1 MGALF
6 LIDSCRFSR
15 YFSGRHSSMAQS
27 TEFRNSTLPQTQAG
41 ALGGGLERTW
51 EKIKPAIL
59 RILFWA
65 YERGTWQ
72 YDLIVLAILAFIFLS
87 PRSWFND
94 RPTLELTGLRHQQ
107 GFVEM
112 GHGKQGWRYLVDAR
126 LVESFPATKPED
138 AIQIILSRQLHQP
151 FTVVSIV
158 PITDKSRVV
167 LGYTVLVS
175 R

>member
-1 MGALF
+1 
-6 LIDSCRFSR
+6 
-15 YFSGRHSSMAQS
+15 MAES
-27 TEFRNSTLPQTQAG
+27 TGFRNPTLPQTHTG
-41 ALGGGLERTW
+41 ALGGGLEKVW
-51 EKIKPAIL
+51 EKIKAGSL
-59 RILFWA
+59 RTVFWA

-72 YDLIVLAILAFIFLS
+72 YDLMVLAILAFIFLS

-94 RPTLELTGLRHQQ
+94 RPTLELTELRHQQ

-112 GHGKQGWRYLVDAR
+112 GHGKEGWRYLVDAR
-126 LVESFPATKPED
+126 LVESLATTKPED

-158 PITDKSRVV
+158 PITDKNKVV
-167 LGYTVLVS
+167 LGYTVLVN

>member
-1 MGALF
+1 
-6 LIDSCRFSR
+6 
-15 YFSGRHSSMAQS
+15 MAES
-27 TEFRNSTLPQTQAG
+27 TGFRNPTLPQTQTA
-41 ALGGGLERTW
+41 ALGGGLEKVW
-51 EKIKPAIL
+51 EKIKAGSL
-59 RILFWA
+59 RTVFWA

-72 YDLIVLAILAFIFLS
+72 YDLMVLAILAFIFLS

-94 RPTLELTGLRHQQ
+94 RPTLELTELRHQQ

-112 GHGKQGWRYLVDAR
+112 GHGKEGWRYLVDAR
-126 LVESFPATKPED
+126 LVESFATTKPED

-158 PITDKSRVV
+158 PITDKNKVV
-167 LGYTVLVS
+167 LGYTVLVN

>member
-1 MGALF
+1 
-6 LIDSCRFSR
+6 
-15 YFSGRHSSMAQS
+15 MAQS
-27 TEFRNSTLPQTQAG
+27 TEFRNGSLPRAQTDAPE
-41 ALGGGLERTW
+41 GGLLKVW
-51 EKIKPAIL
+51 EKIKLGI
-59 RILFWA
+59 RRTVFWA

-87 PRSWFND
+87 PRNWFND
-94 RPTLELTGLRHQQ
+94 RPTLELTDLRHQQ

-112 GHGKQGWRYLVDAR
+112 GHGKEGWRYLVDAR
-126 LVESFPATKPED
+126 LVESLATTKPED

-158 PITDKSRVV
+158 PITDKNKVV
-167 LGYTVLVS
+167 LGYTVLVN

>member
-1 MGALF
+1 
-6 LIDSCRFSR
+6 
-15 YFSGRHSSMAQS
+15 MAQS
-27 TEFRNSTLPQTQAG
+27 TEFRNPTLPQTQTG
-41 ALGGGLERTW
+41 SVGGGLERVW
-51 EKIKPAIL
+51 EKIKPGIL
-59 RILFWA
+59 RTVFWV

-87 PRSWFND
+87 PRTWFND
-94 RPTLELTGLRHQQ
+94 RPTLELTDLRHQQ

-126 LVESFPATKPED
+126 LVESSAATKPED

-151 FTVVSIV
+151 FTVVSID
-158 PITDKSRVV
+158 PITDKNKVV